1 MNQAGQLHIL
11 LLWGRARD
19 TLAGYSPKRPEA
31 YRLPNRHAV
40 RLEQLESMK
49 RCYGPG
55 CAEKCERLLV
65 ELRGAEFRDVES
77 LIQFHDTLLF
87 LRAFP
92 QSAKVIELAD
102 QLLAD
107 VESQIAKFK
116 NSPSAALALDDE
128 SVSGIAGTTVTNTWT
143 YELAH
148 WLVQRHSRKISPEWS
163 VDEHYRNMA
172 TILPSCMPL
181 LEDDSFVEAD
191 TPYLRW
197 MQAAAGGTG
206 KELSWLLH
214 SFAGLPLSRL
224 ERTSLYDA
232 LAVNLVWDLSGSCA
246 SRTLA
251 RRPVSDFFFHDAP
264 LLQRKHVSL
273 AGEMVSAPLELRK
286 LSRSEGGKIIDMA
299 RDALAVR
306 YRELQGT
313 TYADRN
319 YAFEANVGRGV
330 QLFIWGLD
338 AEWRL
343 PLRAYY
349 AGFTL
354 KNGVP
359 INYFEAIGLFE
370 WIEVGFNTFY
380 AFREGETAW
389 VYSKVLHLLHQLA
402 GVTCFSVYPY
412 QIGQDNEE
420 AIRSGAFWFYRKL
433 GFRPGRPDL
442 LAITEREERK
452 IARDSK
458 HRTSARTLRKLADG
472 HMFFEVGRTP
482 PGRWDA
488 FSVRTLGLAVQ
499 RKMAADYKGDALKMR
514 RATTKALARSLGV
527 DLQSWSPRERWAFGN
542 FALTLALVPGVARW
556 TSEEKRALVTVIRA
570 KASASE
576 TKYLQQ
582 LQQHDVLREALLRI
596 GRS

>member
-1 MNQAGQLHIL
+1 
-11 LLWGRARD
+11 
-19 TLAGYSPKRPEA
+19 
-31 YRLPNRHAV
+31 
-40 RLEQLESMK
+40 MK
-49 RCYGPG
+49 RCYGQG
-55 CAEKCERLLV
+55 CAEKCERLLA
-65 ELRGAEFRDVES
+65 ELRGAKLADVES

-92 QSAKVIELAD
+92 QSAKVVQLTEE
-102 QLLAD
+102 LLAS
-107 VESQIAKFK
+107 VEAHAIKLRT
-116 NSPSAALALDDE
+116 SPSAALAFDDE

-143 YELAH
+143 YELAR
-148 WLVQRHSRKISPEWS
+148 WLAERHARAIRAEWN
-163 VDEHYRNMA
+163 VDEQYRNMA
-172 TILPSCMPL
+172 TILPEVMPL
-181 LEDDSFVEAD
+181 LSDDSFVEAD

-197 MQAAAGGTG
+197 MEAAAGGNG
-206 KELSWLLH
+206 KELSWLLQ
-214 SFAGLPLSRL
+214 SFDRLPVSRL

-232 LAVNLVWDLSGSCA
+232 LAVNLAWDLGGSSA

-251 RRPVSDFFFHDAP
+251 RRPVPEFFCHDSP

-273 AGEMVSAPLELRK
+273 ADEMACGPLKLRK
-286 LSRSEGGKIIDMA
+286 LGRSDGGTIIDMA

-306 YRELQGT
+306 YRELHGST
-313 TYADRN
+313 HGDPN
-319 YAFEANVGRGV
+319 HAFEANVGRGV

-389 VYSKVLHLLHQLA
+389 VYSKVLRLLHQLA
-402 GVTCFSVYPY
+402 GVTCVSVYPY

-420 AIRSGAFWFYRKL
+420 AIQSGAFWFYRKL

-442 LAITEREERK
+442 LALTEREEKRLTSD
-452 IARDSK
+452 AG
-458 HRTSARTLRKLADG
+458 HRTSARTLRKLAEG
-472 HMFFEVGRTP
+472 HMFFEFGTDP
-482 PGRWDA
+482 PGSWAA

-499 RKMAADYKGDALKMR
+499 RKMAAEFGGNASKMR
-514 RATTKALARSLGV
+514 RTITKALARKLDVNLETWNSR
-527 DLQSWSPRERWAFGN
+527 DQWAFGN
-542 FALTLALVPGVARW
+542 FALVLALVPGVARW
-556 TSEEKRALVTVIRA
+556 TSEEKRALVAIIHA
-570 KASASE
+570 KAGANES
-576 TKYLQQ
+576 KYLQQ
-582 LQQHDVLREALLRI
+582 LQQHSTLRDALVRMGSMTPKSEPANGEI
-596 GRS
+596 E